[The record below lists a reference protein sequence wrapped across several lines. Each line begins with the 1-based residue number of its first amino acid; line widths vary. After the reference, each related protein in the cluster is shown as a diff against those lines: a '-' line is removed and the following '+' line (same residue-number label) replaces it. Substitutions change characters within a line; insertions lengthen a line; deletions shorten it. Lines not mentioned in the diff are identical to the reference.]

1 MALKDIRTNLE
12 NYKFGMSEPVRIDAQ
27 IENGVDFFDNLEGG
41 VTRGFTTKVVPGE
54 HQTEYLKFYEGTP
67 VGPRSHSGTYYADL
81 NPIESR
87 SSIYRDSSGNYVLPD
102 TGVNTNPPGTESGIL
117 KFTPPQTTLSLEDGF
132 PNPLLNYID
141 NARRLQDS
149 QTLLDPLIFTTELSS
164 LYTSETSIGRSP
176 QLIVQPSLARPNF
189 TQPAVNWTFAN
200 SPTQIY
206 SKSLDGSDHLSLISS
221 LISFGPAPD
230 PEFGEQP
237 FDLFGQFNNVPSGLN
252 EQNQFGIDTFR
263 NVANRGPHQGKNLH
277 PVILRPITSTF
288 NENNEFTNLFGIPE
302 LNNTFTTISII
313 DKQRLQ
319 KVYDTDVEQ
328 GEIIIGKQRQL
339 QRFNTSINTRILQPF
354 SIIGMTKHFDEVEN
368 DEEKTPF
375 FSPTRFSDEIKVE
388 RTSISRV
395 QDFFNL
401 DTGFGGF
408 AIQDIDEPQTS
419 TTYEE
424 TINLEQTFP
433 RGAGQN
439 SLARLFKNKQLTVSA
454 MIDAYPNR
462 YNNPEGTGELKSSA
476 PITINDG
483 VPSFVGSSAQLAQR
497 DIDQVSNKVGG
508 NFHSQTNISNL
519 DRYATLS
526 YGNLDKSFSYERT
539 LFSPSEKLE
548 NQLLYENTE
557 RGINL
562 ADAGRTNSLEVQ
574 RFKDKREIADKIGN
588 QGSLRKD
595 LTHKDTTLGFI
606 KGKNDGQDSLSDTI
620 NMITPSN
627 TEPSSVKGE
636 EIDTFGISGGEVKDF
651 IKFRFFDVI
660 GQRYIILRAIL
671 SGISDSI
678 TTEYGEEKYMGRPD
692 KLYIYKGADRDVS
705 FTFKLYPKTK
715 QELPVLIE
723 KLDYVVGL
731 CYPTYT
737 TNNRMRTPFMELTIG
752 DMFVDAPGIL
762 RSVNV
767 TVEDN
772 TTWEI
777 DAGLQFPKHISVA
790 CQFRYIGSGDLITA
804 RANGDGALPVHYG
817 GIRRVTNILSPKF
830 YQGNGVEER
839 QQSALSRAVDA
850 YLGDNSFVNTITEIA
865 DDPVDF
871 VEDALESVGS
881 TIKGWF
887 S

>member
-102 TGVNTNPPGTESGIL
+102 TGVNTNPPGTQSGIL
-117 KFTPPQTTLSLEDGF
+117 KFTPPQTTLSLGDGF

-141 NARRLQDS
+141 DARRLQDS

-164 LYTSETSIGRSP
+164 LYTSETSTGRSP

-206 SKSLDGSDHLSLISS
+206 SKSLDGSDHLGLISS

-230 PEFGEQP
+230 PELGEQP

-288 NENNEFTNLFGIPE
+288 NENNQITNLFSVPE
-302 LNNTFTTISII
+302 LDNTYATISII

-319 KVYDTDVEQ
+319 KVFDTDTEQ
-328 GEIIIGKQRQL
+328 GGIVIGKQGEL
-339 QRFNTSINTRILQPF
+339 QRLNTNINTRILQPF
-354 SIIGMTKHFDEVEN
+354 SIIGMKNSFDDAEP
-368 DEEKTPF
+368 EEKTPF
-375 FSPTRFSDEIKVE
+375 FSPLRHSNEVQLPQTGTDLISLFS
-388 RTSISRV
+388 
-395 QDFFNL
+395 NL
-401 DTGFGGF
+401 GFGEAAVEQSQENSSLTF
-408 AIQDIDEPQTS
+408 DE
-419 TTYEE
+419 
-424 TINLEQTFP
+424 LVEQELNFP
-433 RGAGQN
+433 DGAGQN
-439 SLARLFKNKQLTVSA
+439 SLGRLFKNKQLSTGA

-462 YNNPEGTGELKSSA
+462 YNNPEGPGQLKSSA
-476 PITINDG
+476 PITIDNG
-483 VPSFVGSSAQLAQR
+483 IPSFTATSQELAER
-497 DIDQVSNKVGG
+497 DLNNVTSKVGG

-519 DRYATLS
+519 ERYATLS
-526 YGNLDKSFSYERT
+526 YGNLDKSFSYEKT
-539 LFSPSEKLE
+539 LFSPSETLE
-548 NQLLYENTE
+548 HN
-557 RGINL
+557 GIYDNVET
-562 ADAGRTNSLEVQ
+562 DRSVKRDGKINKRTNILEVQ
-574 RFKDKREIADKIGN
+574 RFKDKREIADKIGSP
-588 QGSLRKD
+588 GSLKKGELRED
-595 LTHKDTTLGFI
+595 DVLNLI
-606 KGKNDGQDSLSDTI
+606 KGGPRGDSPMVDKI
-620 NMITPSN
+620 NMITPF
-627 TEPSSVKGE
+627 
-636 EIDTFGISGGEVKDF
+636 DTAPGDVTRGEVDREGGDAKDF
-651 IKFRFFDVI
+651 IKFRFFDVM

-692 KLYIYKGADRDVS
+692 KLYVYKGADRDVS

-737 TNNRMRTPFMELTIG
+737 SNSRMKTPFMELTIG

-777 DAGLQFPKHISVA
+777 DEGLQFPKHISVA

-804 RANGDGALPVHYG
+804 RGNADGALPVHYG
-817 GIRRVTNILSPKF
+817 GIRRTTFGAEND
-830 YQGNGVEER
+830 YQGKGIEDI
-839 QQSALSRAVDA
+839 QQSALGRAVDA
-850 YLGDNSFVNTITEIA
+850 YLGDNSFINTITEFA
-865 DDPVDF
+865 EDPVDF
-871 VEDALESVGS
+871 VEDALESVGN
-881 TIKGWF
+881 TFKGWF

>member
-12 NYKFGMSEPVRIDAQ
+12 NYKFGISDPQRIDAQ
-27 IENGVDFFDNLEGG
+27 IEGGVDFFDDLEGG
-41 VTRGFTTKVVPGE
+41 VIKGFTTKVVAGE
-54 HQTEYLKFYEGTP
+54 HQTEYRKFYEGTP

-81 NPIESR
+81 NPIASR
-87 SSIYRDSSGNYVLPD
+87 ESIYRDESGNYVLPD

-132 PNPLLNYID
+132 PNPILNYID
-141 NARRLQDS
+141 NARKLQNS
-149 QTLLDPLIFTTELSS
+149 QTLLDPLTFTTELGP
-164 LYTSETSIGRSP
+164 LYTSEISIGRSP

-189 TQPAVNWTFAN
+189 TQPAVNWTFLN
-200 SPTQIY
+200 SPNQQFTET
-206 SKSLDGSDHLSLISS
+206 LDGVTHSS
-221 LISFGPAPD
+221 LVDTLLTFE
-230 PEFGEQP
+230 PEG
-237 FDLFGQFNNVPSGLN
+237 DLFGQFTKVPSGLN
-252 EQNQFGIDTFR
+252 EQNNFGIDTFR
-263 NVANRGPHQGKNLH
+263 NVANTGPDEGKNLH

-288 NENNEFTNLFGIPE
+288 NENNEFTNLFGIQE
-302 LNNTFTTISII
+302 INNTFITVSLI

-319 KVYDTDVEQ
+319 KVYDRDIEQ
-328 GEIIIGKQRQL
+328 GEIIIGKQKQL
-339 QRFNTSINTRILQPF
+339 QRFNTNINTRVLQPF
-354 SIIGMTKHFDEVEN
+354 SIIGMANNFEDATDI
-368 DEEKTPF
+368 EKTPF
-375 FSPTRFSDEIKVE
+375 YSPLRYSDTVTFTETFETTV
-388 RTSISRV
+388 RGPRDSF
-395 QDFFNL
+395 Q
-401 DTGFGGF
+401 DTGNNEFGF
-408 AIQDIDEPQTS
+408 SEEEEETI
-419 TTYEE
+419 TYEE
-424 TINLEQTFP
+424 LVTRELNFP
-433 RGAGQN
+433 DGAGQN
-439 SLARLFKNKQLTVSA
+439 SLGRLFKNRSLSVGA

-462 YNNPEGTGELKSSA
+462 YNNPEGVGELKSSA
-476 PITINDG
+476 PITIDKG
-483 VPSFVGSSAQLAQR
+483 IPSFVGSSTELAQR
-497 DIDQVSNKVGG
+497 DINKVSNKVGG
-508 NFHSQTNISNL
+508 NFHSQTNVSNL
-519 DRYATLS
+519 ERYATLS
-526 YGNLDKSFSYERT
+526 YGMLSKKFSYEKT

-548 NQLLYENTE
+548 NEEIYENTE
-557 RGINL
+557 KGTSL
-562 ADAGRTNSLEVQ
+562 KGDGRTNLLEVQ
-574 RFKDKREIADKIGN
+574 RFADKGEIADKIGN

-595 LTHKDTTLGFI
+595 MTRKDLTLGFI
-606 KGKNDGQDSLSDTI
+606 KGRNDGGDSLSDTI
-620 NMITPSN
+620 NMITPFN
-627 TEPSSVKGE
+627 TEPSDVKGE
-636 EIDTFGISGGEVKDF
+636 EVDTFGISGGEVKDF

-692 KLYIYKGADRDVS
+692 KLYVYKGADRDVS

-804 RANGDGALPVHYG
+804 RANSDGALPVHYG
-817 GIRRVTNILSPKF
+817 GIRRTPNSLTKF
-830 YQGNGVEER
+830 YQGNGVEEN
-839 QQSALSRAVDA
+839 QQSALGRAVDA
-850 YLGDNSFVNTITEIA
+850 YLGDTGFVNIITEFA

-871 VEDALESVGS
+871 FEDALESLGS
-881 TIKGWF
+881 TFKGWL